1 MLMTFKGTRI
11 KHDQADSLVAIG
23 GFFYQKATQI
33 LHNYSG
39 NMMIKSDIDIVA
51 KSRSFSHLMT
61 LWFIRTIVY
70 HFSLI
75 HSRTY
80 ELEWITLQAEVSD
93 YMRAKSKNGIKKTS
107 PQCRRN
113 PLFRRIHRLS
123 AFFSRKQ
130 PGQSQEMDKNIMEN
144 LPDPQEALSKALI
157 SDRFSHRAMDGCTA
171 ELVSSELASDFV
183 CRCHAEDL
191 LRWSLYRAKKVPSC
205 MGGSIVMGVP
215 P

>member
-1 MLMTFKGTRI
+1 
-11 KHDQADSLVAIG
+11 
-23 GFFYQKATQI
+23 
-33 LHNYSG
+33 
-39 NMMIKSDIDIVA
+39 
-51 KSRSFSHLMT
+51 MT

-80 ELEWITLQAEVSD
+80 ELEWITLQAKVSD
-93 YMRAKSKNGIKKTS
+93 YMRARSKNDTTKTS
-107 PQCRRN
+107 PLCRRKSPLSTHPQVICIFPESNLDN
-113 PLFRRIHRLS
+113 PKKWTKIS
-123 AFFSRKQ
+123 WK
-130 PGQSQEMDKNIMEN
+130 N

-205 MGGSIVMGVP
+205 MGGFHSHGGTSIALWSYGKSQCKMDDD
-215 P
+215 